1 MKNKIGNKEI
11 RQMLAIFLVLPML
24 MPVSIVQAADD
35 ANIKEVGVEWAQNYA
50 PCGIGNLYATKADA
64 EGFYNALG
72 NRGWTKVFNYGDG
85 LAWESDFEKAG
96 VGGSDTIYGDTVDF
110 AYLSGHGSSD
120 SFWFGTP
127 HDGNNVLPCRIHTS
141 EVSWGETDL
150 DWLVLS
156 DCLSLQYLNGN
167 VFTRW
172 RPAFQGL
179 HLILGYDTTSADY
192 GTMGSNFVYYMT
204 RPWWL
209 GGAQKIKNAW
219 FSANIDSQPSDVWS
233 AALGTCTSWNDYLP
247 GYGAVSAD
255 GSNSCMT
262 WQRVQS

>member
-1 MKNKIGNKEI
+1 MKHKIGKKEI
-11 RQMLAIFLVLPML
+11 RQMLAIFLVLPMV

-35 ANIKEVGVEWAQNYA
+35 ANIREVGVEWAQNYA
-50 PCGIGNLYATKADA
+50 PCGIGSVYNTGTDA
-64 EGFYNALG
+64 QNFYNALG
-72 NRGWTKVFNYGDG
+72 NKGWTKVFNYGDS
-85 LAWESDFEKAG
+85 LAWESDFEKAS
-96 VGGSDTIYGDTVDF
+96 VGGSDTVYADAVDF
-110 AYLSGHGSSD
+110 LYFAGHGSTD

-127 HDGNNVLPCRIHTS
+127 HDGNGVLPCRVHTS
-141 EVSWGETDL
+141 EASWGETDL
-150 DWLVLS
+150 EWLVLKA
-156 DCLSLQYLNGN
+156 CQTLQYSAGG

-179 HLILGYDTTSADY
+179 HLILGYDTNAYDDTNT
-192 GTMGSNFVYYMT
+192 GRNFAYYMT

-209 GGAQKIKNAW
+209 GGAQNIKNAW